1 MQMSWRRNNQLERY
15 CIRLNW
21 LPFLKPLITDKGETK
36 PRIVRSLRSSSAS
49 SQRCSSGEQ
58 KADRNRR
65 FYILCRWPFS
75 ANNLFLFGRN
85 ARRFNQRGDRH
96 LFNDRATT
104 AAFLFGY
111 VRRYWASRCQDS
123 IGVSKWDVWTKI
135 SWMNF
140 ATMGT
145 REIYFAQVPENFRFT
160 SGKHV
165 HAVDVSFWKVREGRR
180 WRIKRE
186 IGRNIREVFVPLFK
200 SLQTSARE
208 FSRQGKQSSPILSS
222 RYKFLRGNKAR
233 WPFLARKPFLAEI
246 SSLFS
251 QSNQPCE

>member
-1 MQMSWRRNNQLERY
+1 MKQSRESFDSW
-15 CIRLNW
+15 
-21 LPFLKPLITDKGETK
+21 DH
-36 PRIVRSLRSSSAS
+36 LRP
-49 SQRCSSGEQ
+49 QRCSSGEQ

-65 FYILCRWPFS
+65 FDILCRWPFS
-75 ANNLFLFGRN
+75 ANNLLFLFGRN

-96 LFNDRATT
+96 LFDDRATT
-104 AAFLFGY
+104 TAFLFGY
-111 VRRYWASRCQDS
+111 VRRYSPSRCQDS
-123 IGVSKWDVWTKI
+123 IGVSKWHVWTKI
-135 SWMNF
+135 SWMDF
-140 ATMGT
+140 AAMET
-145 REIYFAQVPENFRFT
+145 REIYFAQVAENCRIT
-160 SGKHV
+160 SGKHIL
-165 HAVDVSFWKVREGRR
+165 AAMYVDVSFWKVRKGRR

-186 IGRNIREVFVPLFK
+186 IVGNIREEFVLLFK